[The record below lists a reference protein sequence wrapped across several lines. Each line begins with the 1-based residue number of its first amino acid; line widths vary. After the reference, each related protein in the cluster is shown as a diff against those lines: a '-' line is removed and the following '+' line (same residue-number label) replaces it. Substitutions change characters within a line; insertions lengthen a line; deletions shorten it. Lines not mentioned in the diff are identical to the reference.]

1 MNLTLLNLISG
12 IPSLNSTSP
21 KAYSRSW
28 NIVTNNQL
36 NVWTGVSNRSSAK
49 NFCLVTYILRKCYK
63 LKPER
68 TKYNTIVT
76 RRMLVPG
83 LTTSIS
89 IRAWTRDA
97 QSPFTMC
104 TMDASIANWC
114 FFSIRQSKPKSRNL
128 EKTLP
133 GEVSK
138 SYRYDHI
145 LWYRRIGTSSNEK
158 GQAKKNYPI
167 WPEDVYRKFP
177 ECGSACNRPVSRS
190 WTNDASTPLLTLNS
204 KHTSNYQLAYQ
215 YG

>member
-1 MNLTLLNLISG
+1 MCEQESQTGCPLIF
-12 IPSLNSTSP
+12 
-21 KAYSRSW
+21 
-28 NIVTNNQL
+28 
-36 NVWTGVSNRSSAK
+36 
-49 NFCLVTYILRKCYK
+49 FCLVTYILRKCYK

-128 EKTLP
+128 EKKLP
-133 GEVSK
+133 GKVSK

-145 LWYRRIGTSSNEK
+145 FWYIIQENQNLIQWERAGKIKLPYLSWGCVP
-158 GQAKKNYPI
+158 Q
-167 WPEDVYRKFP
+167 
-177 ECGSACNRPVSRS
+177 VSWMWIS
-190 WTNDASTPLLTLNS
+190 M
-204 KHTSNYQLAYQ
+204 Q
-215 YG
+215 